1 MQMPLIP
8 EPYVSFHSLWVKK
21 KENVIDLDK
30 PKDDVHHFQGHH
42 QIWFYE
48 PLSQPYIICELKR
61 NLLMNST
68 PLKMPLLLCFDP
80 QILPPNASEIKISV
94 FLGF

>member
-42 QIWFYE
+42 QI
-48 PLSQPYIICELKR
+48 
-61 NLLMNST
+61 
-68 PLKMPLLLCFDP
+68 
-80 QILPPNASEIKISV
+80 
-94 FLGF
+94 